1 MPQYALLKRPQLIE
15 WNCNQNIFADGVPE
29 LNHVLDHYVQGQVH
43 QLVGTLEYGAWA
55 FWHRLCIA
63 VILKGELT
71 SDTDGPVNDSLLVTW
86 LDQAAFLQTHID
98 IEQKQEI
105 ANHT

>member
-1 MPQYALLKRPQLIE
+1 M
-15 WNCNQNIFADGVPE
+15 
-29 LNHVLDHYVQGQVH
+29 
-43 QLVGTLEYGAWA
+43 
-55 FWHRLCIA
+55 
-63 VILKGELT
+63 LKGELT